1 MISSSIGFGHPGK
14 YSFGNPHEYL
24 SGWRK
29 LSRIWD
35 FFSNSDFSSPICCDF
50 FRTVLFLEKLLLQN
64 FSEYLLRHNSYFF
77 RAANSSEE
85 LIFLRISFFKTVT
98 FFEVVIFSSW
108 LLYQSETST
117 EQPLFENKKIFRG
130 FTFWSSCLFGRELFR
145 IKTSTA

>member
-35 FFSNSDFSSPICCDF
+35 FFSNSNFSSPICCDF

-77 RAANSSEE
+77 RAVNSSEE

-108 LLYQSETST
+108 LLYQVK
-117 EQPLFENKKIFRG
+117 PLPSNHFLRIKRFLGDLLFGAAVFLAE
-130 FTFWSSCLFGRELFR
+130 SCLE
-145 IKTSTA
+145 